1 MCIWFP
7 RNLVKMQ
14 LLMQQ
19 VRAGLRNRVSNKLL
33 GDADG
38 AVCGPHGELAKPEC
52 FNDCVHFTVE
62 IVTI

>member
-1 MCIWFP
+1 
-7 RNLVKMQ
+7 MQ